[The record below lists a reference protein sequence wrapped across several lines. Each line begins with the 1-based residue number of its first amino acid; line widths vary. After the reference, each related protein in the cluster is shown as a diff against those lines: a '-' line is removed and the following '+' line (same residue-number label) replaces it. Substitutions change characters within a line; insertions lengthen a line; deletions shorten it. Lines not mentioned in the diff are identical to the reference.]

1 MKNKYKIVYFLILLS
16 IISISLLSYNLYLST
31 MNHYNIY
38 KKNLIKL
45 NNLDENIKEKNK
57 NINKLYKDTEKIKKE
72 IPNLNTKKG
81 ELEDKYRTVLNEK
94 QKESNGVGKIIYLT
108 FDDGPSIY
116 TDSILEILDK
126 YNVKA
131 TFFVTCKEN
140 TTEFARKYKEKGH
153 TIALHTCT
161 HDYKEIY
168 SSEENYFNDLNKV
181 NDLVKKE
188 NGKDVK
194 YIRFPGGSSNTV
206 SKFNKGIMTT
216 LTNEMVKRGYKYYDW
231 NIDSMDASGYSSDK
245 EYEHVIKAL
254 RYSTRQTNMILMHD
268 IKISTKDSLERIIVE
283 SKNMGY
289 EFSNITDF
297 TPEIHHIVNN

>member
-1 MKNKYKIVYFLILLS
+1 MNNKYKISYILILLS
-16 IISISLLSYNLYLST
+16 IITISLLSYNLYLST
-31 MNHYNIY
+31 TKHYNIY
-38 KKNLIKL
+38 KSNLTKL
-45 NNLDENIKEKNK
+45 NTLNSNIKKKKK
-57 NINKLYKDTEKIKKE
+57 NIVKLSKEVQSMKNE
-72 IPNLNTKKG
+72 IPTLNTKKS
-81 ELEDKYRTVLNEK
+81 ELEDKYKTVLNEK

-116 TDSILEILDK
+116 TDSILDILDK

-140 TTEFARKYKEKGH
+140 TTEFAKKYKEKGH

-206 SKFNKGIMTT
+206 SKFNKGLMTT

-268 IKISTKDSLERIIVE
+268 IKISTKDSLERIIVDA
-283 SKNMGY
+283 KNMGY

-297 TPEIHHIVNN
+297 TPEIHHTVNN